1 MADIRKRSGSKGT
14 TYQVRYPSPGTKT
27 GYAYATFETLKEAR
41 AFREDSRARAALA
54 PRAREI
60 VTVSD
65 AVQKWLDIC
74 EKEGRDGRD
83 PVTAYTMKGYQHR
96 AGIINEYEWPKSIHE
111 LTAPDIIE
119 FRSWLLQTRSRDQ
132 AHKVLSSFHSLVL
145 EMVSRGVLAHDI
157 ASGVGI
163 RGGSRYDEPVSI
175 PSEKDVRELLA
186 AADRL
191 ANSKNRQTQRTWQR
205 YRPMLYLAADTG
217 MRPQEYL
224 VAARS
229 RLKDCSIEVDRALD
243 GGGQEISVT
252 KSPAGRRIIDLSPE
266 TFDMVMHYA
275 RQHTLENPHDLLFP
289 TKTGRWQSVKHWRT
303 RGFSAACEEAGLME
317 AIEEDGEAII
327 RPKYKPYDL
336 RHFYASMLIEQRVN
350 LKLIQYL
357 MGHRDIQTTL
367 SVYGHLIERAEIRS
381 ERSKG
386 LITRIT
392 EIPCGKSVA
401 NPL

>member
-1 MADIRKRSGSKGT
+1 
-14 TYQVRYPSPGTKT
+14 
-27 GYAYATFETLKEAR
+27 LKEAR

-205 YRPMLYLAADTG
+205 YRPMLFLAADTG

>member
-27 GYAYATFETLKEAR
+27 GYAYASFETLKEAR
-41 AFREDSRARAALA
+41 AFREDSRARATLA

-83 PVTAYTMKGYQHR
+83 PVTAYTMKSYQHR

-163 RGGSRYDEPVSI
+163 RGGSRYDEPVAI

-275 RQHTLENPHDLLFP
+275 NQHSLENAHDLLFP

-317 AIEEDGEAII
+317 AVEEDGETIM

-392 EIPCGKSVA
+392 ENPCGKSVA